1 VNEALKI
8 VVRAFQTEVQRGWAL
23 FRQYKGSAVTEL
35 GQGHSGHFGGW
46 FRMRARV
53 DSVGYLDADRR
64 HRYSFHGIGLRVQLA
79 PKLHID
85 WDIGHGGRM
94 DGFDDWRLRKFL
106 AERPELQRIL
116 PLDSLDEVL
125 GAAVRDGSIVSPWSA
140 QGDSLC
146 YIADDLGTRPYA
158 AEDLPAL
165 VAVFTAS
172 VHELAAR
179 YYTPQQLDAWA
190 PQPPEL
196 APWRDR
202 LQSLET
208 IVATHGED
216 LTGFISYTPDGHIE
230 LLYTSPAYARRGV
243 ASLLYSCVE
252 RRLASLDA
260 IYIFTEASL
269 MARPFFER
277 FGFAVTG
284 EDTVLL
290 RDHAFRRYTMRK
302 RAPRAT

>member
-1 VNEALKI
+1 
-8 VVRAFQTEVQRGWAL
+8 
-23 FRQYKGSAVTEL
+23 
-35 GQGHSGHFGGW
+35 
-46 FRMRARV
+46 MRASV
-53 DSVGYLDADRR
+53 DSFGYLDAERK
-64 HRYSFHGIGLRVQLA
+64 HRYWFHGIGLCVRLA

-85 WDIGHGGRM
+85 WDVGHGGRM
-94 DGFDDWRLRKFL
+94 DGFDDRRLQKFL
-106 AERPELQRIL
+106 AERPEFQRIL
-116 PLDSLDEVL
+116 PLDSLGEVL
-125 GAAVRDGSIVSPWSA
+125 HAAVRDGSIVSPWGA
-140 QGDSLC
+140 QGDSLY
-146 YIADDLGTRPYA
+146 YIAHDLDARPYA

-190 PQPPEL
+190 PQPPKL

-202 LQSLET
+202 LQNLQT

-252 RRLASLDA
+252 RRLASLGA

-302 RAPRAT
+302 KAPRAA

>member
-1 VNEALKI
+1 VNEALKT
-8 VVRAFQTEVQRGWAL
+8 VVRAFQAEVQRAWAL
-23 FRQYKGSAVTEL
+23 FRQYKGSDVTDL
-35 GQGHSGHFGGW
+35 LQGHSGHFGGW
-46 FRMRARV
+46 FRMRSRV
-53 DSVGYLDADRR
+53 DPCGYLDADGK
-64 HRYSFHGIGLRVQLA
+64 HRYWFHGIGLCVQLA

-85 WDIGHGGRM
+85 WDVGHGGRM

-106 AERPELQRIL
+106 AERPEFQRIL
-116 PLDSLDEVL
+116 PLDSLGEVL
-125 GAAVRDGSIVSPWSA
+125 HAAVRDGSIVSPWSA
-140 QGDSLC
+140 QGDSLS

-179 YYTPQQLDAWA
+179 FYTPQQLDAWA
-190 PQPPEL
+190 PQPPKL
-196 APWRDR
+196 APWHDR
-202 LQSLET
+202 LRSLQA
-208 IVATHGED
+208 IVATHGKD
-216 LTGFISYTPDGHIE
+216 LTGFISYTPNGHIE
-230 LLYTSPAYARRGV
+230 LLYTSPAHARRGV

-252 RRLASLDA
+252 RRLASLGA
-260 IYIFTEASL
+260 IYISTAASL

-302 RAPRAT
+302 KAPRAA